1 MITWR
6 LPCKSITFQFLTLNV
21 KMIHLYFLS
30 IINILKANSLYNK
43 LNWIWI
49 SIYNVLLRTI
59 VISESGFQLKNC
71 VYTNDPTCTN
81 VNKLRLLINHASV
94 KRSIT
99 TPYSKRFCDLEI
111 FSRESTRFIILPL
124 GMKDGDRKSVK
135 ISERFAT
142 GGS

>member
-1 MITWR
+1 MI
-6 LPCKSITFQFLTLNV
+6 N
-21 KMIHLYFLS
+21 LYFLS

-111 FSRESTRFIILPL
+111 FSRESTRFYTSTFGWLK